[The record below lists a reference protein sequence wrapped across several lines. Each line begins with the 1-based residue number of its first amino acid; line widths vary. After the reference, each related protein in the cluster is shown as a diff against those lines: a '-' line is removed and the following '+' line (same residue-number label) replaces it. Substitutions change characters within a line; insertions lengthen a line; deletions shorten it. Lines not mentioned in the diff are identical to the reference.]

1 MFAFLLCL
9 PENLETNIFYMG
21 LKKNKASHVSQPN
34 IKANKE
40 ISKHIIQS
48 DVNVPLT
55 CEMTLCCSKDY
66 FLVFYYLKHLWWKKL
81 ENKDH

>member
-1 MFAFLLCL
+1 MFAFLFCL

-48 DVNVPLT
+48 DVNVPGLYTISNAPLT

-66 FLVFYYLKHLWWKKL
+66 FLVFYYLKHL
-81 ENKDH
+81 